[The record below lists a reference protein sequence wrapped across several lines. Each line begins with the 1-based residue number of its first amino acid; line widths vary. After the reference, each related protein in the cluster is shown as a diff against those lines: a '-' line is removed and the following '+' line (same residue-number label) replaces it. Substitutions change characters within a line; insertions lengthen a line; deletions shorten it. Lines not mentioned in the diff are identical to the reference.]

1 MNSQFLNHQ
10 DTKTPRGFEDISAH
24 LDQIGKEVV
33 DCAFVIHK
41 EMGPGLLE
49 SIYQECFQI
58 ALAKKNIPFESQK
71 SIFLNFMGE
80 KVKDPLKPDLIVANS
95 IIIELKS
102 VDKMNPVYEAQ
113 LISYMK
119 LSKCRLGYLINFNVP
134 LIKDG
139 ISRRAL

>member
-1 MNSQFLNHQ
+1 MSSLVNHQ
-10 DTKTPRGFEDISAH
+10 GTKTPRGFVQISNE
-24 LDQIGKEVV
+24 LDRIGKKIV
-33 DCAFVIHK
+33 DCAFIIHK
-41 EMGPGLLE
+41 AMGPGLLE
-49 SIYQECFQI
+49 SIYQDCFEI
-58 ALAKKNIPFESQK
+58 ALRKREIPFEAQK

-80 KVKDPLKPDLIVANS
+80 QIKDPLKPDFIVADS

-119 LSKCRLGYLINFNVP
+119 LAKCRLGYLINFNVP